1 MFNIKK
7 CLIFSL
13 LPLMLLGC
21 GGGSDDDG
29 DGTSPSPQEK
39 IAINAQDLLSF
50 SPTKHTQVIDLRQ
63 KVTAEDNQDLII
75 ENIESIDSNCAF
87 NENDIN
93 GLTFKVTTDSADVC
107 RFKYHVKPQSSK
119 YAGTSEGMV
128 QVVVTEDYTKG
139 DFLPPV
145 SRTVL
150 EGNTIRFTP
159 EDLLIETGYAID
171 PSSVYL
177 TGETE
182 SGDIG
187 YIIEPTGTDITYKAP
202 TDTIG
207 TVRIFYTEIDSVN
220 NIAKPGVIYIAIG
233 QNGNSSPIAKDKVFP
248 TVNIISGPQP
258 IDVADLISDAE
269 GDDLQLIYVQ
279 AMSGGAVIDGHTS
292 FTYTPTNPGSEAIT
306 YIVSDHNGGYGI
318 GLLQFDV
325 TVYENI
331 IDTVQQVEFIAPLT
345 LSDLSKNGVYTGLFQ
360 EDGMAGV
367 PGLYPTFDKSLA
379 EAYCKTMGAYLPT
392 TRAMEDMRKNVLGN
406 QPVFASKYH
415 WHSGQKY
422 ATDGRDAFSLYDGS
436 RSQVNPAYFS
446 CARSIKDKPWAFVE
460 KYYGGK
466 FDNLATVYLSSDSGT
481 GSQIFLPEDDYQLK
495 YEIDNMNYEG
505 RIITPEEASQYIDIQ
520 IRGNSVLVEKKIGHE
535 DKVVSLILN
544 ISDPKATNT
553 TQIIYGLTIC
563 PPGVDPIMADRL
575 GCTTVVNGRNSEMFT
590 LGFSNTILKSL
601 AVPDYST
608 LGSKEIGKGYT
619 RFRAI
624 YWSKRGTEAA
634 RAVWLENITVACD
647 VMNQLKIA
655 GRSNWQVG
663 SSTIQNKF
671 DAKWFSIPDAQYPST
686 QNFVKWICYQD
697 GKGDDK
703 LGDYGQGYVNV
714 DPNNKWYVNQ
724 NMDTKYF
731 APQDP
736 DNSFSFPSCWSLN

>member
-1 MFNIKK
+1 MFNMKK
-7 CLIFSL
+7 YLIFSL
-13 LPLMLLGC
+13 LPLILLGC
-21 GGGSDDDG
+21 DNESDNNDGS
-29 DGTSPSPQEK
+29 SPQKK
-39 IAINAQDLLSF
+39 IAINAQDLLTF
-50 SPTKHTQVIDLRQ
+50 SPTKNTQVIDLRQ

-75 ENIESIDSNCAF
+75 DNIESIDNNCAL

-93 GLTFKVTTDSADVC
+93 GLTFKVTTNSADIC
-107 RFKYHVKPQSSK
+107 RFKYHVKPQSTK
-119 YAGTSEGMV
+119 YTGTSEAIV

-150 EGNTIRFTP
+150 EGKTISFNP
-159 EDLLIETGYAID
+159 DDLLIEAGYAID
-171 PSSVYL
+171 PDSVYL

-187 YIIEPTGTDITYKAP
+187 YIIEPSATRLTYQAP
-202 TDTIG
+202 NDTVG

-233 QNGNSSPIAKDKVFP
+233 QNGNTSPIAKDNVLP
-248 TVNIISGPQP
+248 TFNIISGPQT
-258 IDVADLISDAE
+258 IDVTDLISDAE
-269 GDDLQLIYVQ
+269 GDDLQLIYIQ

-292 FTYTPTNPGSEAIT
+292 FTYTPTNPGSEGIT

-318 GLLQFDV
+318 GLLQFDI

-331 IDTVQQVEFIAPLT
+331 IDTIQQVEFIAPLT
-345 LSDLSKNGVYTGLFQ
+345 LSDLSNNGVYTGLFQ
-360 EDGMAGV
+360 EDGMAGI
-367 PGLYPTFDKSLA
+367 PGLYPTFEKSLA

-392 TRAMEDMRKNVLGN
+392 TRSMEDMRKNALGN
-406 QPVFASKYH
+406 QPVFTTKYH

-422 ATDGRDAFSLYDGS
+422 LTDGVDAFSLYDGS
-436 RSQVNPAYFS
+436 RSNENPAYFS
-446 CARSIKDKPWAFVE
+446 CAKSTKDKAWGFVE

-505 RIITPEEASQYIDIQ
+505 RIISPEEASQYIDIQ
-520 IRGNSVLVEKKIGHE
+520 IRGNSILVEKKIGHD
-535 DKVVSLILN
+535 DKVVSLVLN

-553 TQIIYGLTIC
+553 TQVIYGLTIC
-563 PPGVDPIMADRL
+563 PAGVDPIMADRL
-575 GCTTVVNGRNSEMFT
+575 GCTTVVHGRNNEMFT
-590 LGFSNTILKSL
+590 LGFSNTLLKSL
-601 AVPDYST
+601 AVPDYSM

-619 RFRAI
+619 RFRGI
-624 YWSKRGTEAA
+624 YWSKRGTEEK
-634 RAVWLENITVACD
+634 RTEWLNKVTVACD

-655 GRSNWQVG
+655 GRANWQVG

-671 DAKWFSIPDAQYPST
+671 DAKWFSIPDSDYDST
-686 QNFVKWICYQD
+686 RKFVQWICYQD
-697 GKGDDK
+697 GQPEEMVS
-703 LGDYGQGYVNV
+703 DYGQGYVNV
-714 DPNNKWYVNQ
+714 DPNNEWYVNQ

-731 APQDP
+731 APQTP
-736 DNSFSFPSCWSLN
+736 NNALSFPSCWSLN